1 MYGHPTADI
10 KLEMTNIS
18 DLVSDIIFNKYKIR
32 DPYYWP
38 EKISISFREYC
49 TQKGPEFFQN
59 KNDDFKQSARLYG
72 ILFIFN
78 EFYLTNNEYNYFIFV
93 YLDHKRLFTASM
105 FKRTLPNGEIGD
117 RKWVMYSIKQGSIY
131 CFMCKLFSS
140 RLNSLFVS
148 KGFDN
153 WKKYEKLS

>member
-38 EKISISFREYC
+38 EKISNSFREYC

-59 KNDDFKQSARLYG
+59 KNDDFKQSARLY
-72 ILFIFN
+72 
-78 EFYLTNNEYNYFIFV
+78 
-93 YLDHKRLFTASM
+93 DHKRLFTASM